1 MASASA
7 VPSSSSSSSS
17 RHRTPLSVVNSGM
30 KLRDVYAIT
39 RSDDLA
45 QWLRRK
51 GLIGDFTDED
61 CVKCNHGKMRLVKDA
76 SYSKD
81 KACWRCSNRQCNSKV
96 SIRRGTWFES
106 SHLSMSQV
114 LELTYFWVYE
124 CTEKLVMRECD
135 IATWSTVV
143 DLFSFCREV
152 CGEILEKDSGGPG
165 EVVEVDESKFGKRKY
180 NRGRSVDG
188 VWVFGGIDR
197 RTRECFLIP
206 VKDRTAD
213 TLIPLIKQYIRPG
226 TTIMTDC
233 WKSYSTL
240 QEEGYIHGTVN
251 HSYEYVNSVTGD
263 NTQMIEST
271 WRVVKQS
278 LPKFGTTKEQYD
290 SYFEEFM
297 FRRKYFEGRPDHFL
311 AFLEKVASVYTPS
324 LHR

>member
-1 MASASA
+1 M
-7 VPSSSSSSSS
+7 
-17 RHRTPLSVVNSGM
+17 
-30 KLRDVYAIT
+30 
-39 RSDDLA
+39 
-45 QWLRRK
+45 
-51 GLIGDFTDED
+51 
-61 CVKCNHGKMRLVKDA
+61 
-76 SYSKD
+76 
-81 KACWRCSNRQCNSKV
+81 
-96 SIRRGTWFES
+96 
-106 SHLSMSQV
+106 
-114 LELTYFWVYE
+114 
-124 CTEKLVMRECD
+124 
-135 IATWSTVV
+135 
-143 DLFSFCREV
+143 
-152 CGEILEKDSGGPG
+152 
-165 EVVEVDESKFGKRKY
+165 
-180 NRGRSVDG
+180 
-188 VWVFGGIDR
+188 FGGIGR

-206 VKDRTAD
+206 IKDRTAD

-251 HSYEYVNSVTGD
+251 HSYEFVNSVTGD

-278 LPKFGTTKEQYD
+278 LPNFGTTKEQYE